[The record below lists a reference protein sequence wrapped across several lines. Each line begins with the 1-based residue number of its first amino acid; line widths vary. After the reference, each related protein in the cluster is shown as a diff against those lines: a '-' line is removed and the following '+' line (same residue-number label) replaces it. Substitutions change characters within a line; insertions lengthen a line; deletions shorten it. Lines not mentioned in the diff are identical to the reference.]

1 MTIAPLSSVEA
12 LDDALSEPTPAVVE
26 SMGRGGGDLIV
37 LGAGGK
43 MGPTLARMARRA
55 VERAGVSRVVTAVS
69 RFSTP
74 SVREQL
80 EHHGVRTIACD
91 LLDRRA
97 VAGLPDAAAV
107 IFMAG
112 MKFGASAR
120 PSLTWAEN
128 CVLPAAVCE
137 RYPRSRIAAF
147 STGNVYGLVPVGR
160 GGSTEGDELRPAG
173 EYAMSCLGRERVF
186 EYFSEE
192 RGTPVTLLRL
202 NYACELRYGVLA
214 DIARRVNAG
223 KPVDLTMG
231 YFNAIWQGDANALA
245 LCAVE
250 HATSPALALNIAG
263 IEELSVRAIAMAF
276 GERLGRQVQFT
287 GREAPDALLSNGR
300 NAARLLGPPQVSVD
314 QMIDWIADWVA
325 HGVAALGKPTHFEV
339 RDGRF

>member
-1 MTIAPLSSVEA
+1 MTIMPIQSVDA
-12 LDDALSEPTPAVVE
+12 LDDVLSEPTPAVVE
-26 SMGRGGGDLIV
+26 AIGRGSGDLIV

-55 VERAGVSRVVTAVS
+55 VERAGVSRLVTAVS

-74 SVREQL
+74 AVREQL
-80 EHHGVRTIACD
+80 ERHSVRTIGCD
-91 LLDRRA
+91 LLDRRS
-97 VAGLPDAAAV
+97 VAELPDASDV

-112 MKFGASAR
+112 MKFGASSR

-147 STGNVYGLVPVGR
+147 STGNVYGLVPAGR
-160 GGSTEGDELRPAG
+160 GGSAESDEPRPAG

-186 EYFSEE
+186 EYFSGQW
-192 RGTPVTLLRL
+192 GTPVALLRL

-214 DIARRVNAG
+214 DIARRVSAG
-223 KPVDLTMG
+223 EPVDLTMG

-245 LCAVE
+245 LCAID
-250 HATSPALALNIAG
+250 HAASPPLALNIAG
-263 IEELSVRAIAMAF
+263 VEELSVRAIAVAF
-276 GERLGRQVQFT
+276 GERFGRPVQFS

-300 NAARLLGPPQVSVD
+300 QAARLLGPPRVSVD

-325 HGVAALGKPTHFEV
+325 HGGAALGKPTRFEV